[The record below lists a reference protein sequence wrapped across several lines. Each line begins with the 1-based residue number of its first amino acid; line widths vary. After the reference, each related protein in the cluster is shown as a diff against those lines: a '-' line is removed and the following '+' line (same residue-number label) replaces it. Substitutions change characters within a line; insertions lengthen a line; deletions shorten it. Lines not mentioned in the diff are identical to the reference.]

1 MRIEE
6 LTIAEWERNLPESGF
21 SVFHTPEALEVLEK
35 HSPGD
40 LRLYGGFKGEQP
52 IALLPVFVRRNAVGR
67 AVLSPPPSRNVP
79 NLGPILMPT
88 SPKRLKRER
97 VNRRFTQQI
106 LEECGVDSRRTLFR
120 MICSPP
126 YRDPRPY
133 SWADLDVETT
143 FTYVLDIDSSTPDE
157 LMDSFSSS
165 LRREIRNAEELDIR
179 VGVENEDA
187 VPDIYDLVQSR
198 YRDQG
203 ESTPLTAEYV
213 DDVATELGDRSRV
226 YVVRAPDGEFL
237 NGIVV
242 LYSNDTAYFWLG
254 GTRTTYEDV
263 SINSL
268 LHWRIITD
276 IAEDPELESISEFD
290 LVGANT
296 ERLCKYKAK
305 FGAELVPYYVI
316 ESAGTGM
323 NLAKRAHELVP

>member
-6 LTIAEWERNLPESGF
+6 LTVSEWERALPESGF
-21 SVFHTPEALEVLEK
+21 SVFHAPEALRVLDK
-35 HSPGD
+35 HAPGE
-40 LRLYGGFKGEQP
+40 LHLYGGFKGEQP
-52 IALLPVFVRRNAVGR
+52 VALLPAFVRVNAVGR

-79 NLGPILMPT
+79 HLGPILMPT
-88 SPKRLKRER
+88 SPKRLKREQ
-97 VNRRFTQQI
+97 VNRRFTERI

-133 SWADLDVETT
+133 SWADLDVRTT
-143 FTYVLDIDSSTPDE
+143 FTYVLDIDSSTPEE
-157 LMDSFSSS
+157 LMQSFSSS
-165 LRREIRNAEELDIR
+165 LRREIRNGEELDLRIE
-179 VGVENEDA
+179 VENGDA
-187 VPDIYDLVQSR
+187 VSDIFELVRSR

-203 ESTPLTAEYV
+203 ESTPLPAEYV
-213 DDVATELGDRSRV
+213 HDVATELGDRSRV
-226 YVVRAPDGEFL
+226 YVVRTPDGEFL

-276 IAEDPELESISEFD
+276 IAEDPELESVREFD

-305 FGAELVPYYVI
+305 FGADLVPSYVV
-316 ESAGTGM
+316 ESTGAGM
-323 NLAKRAHELVP
+323 NLAKRAHELVS